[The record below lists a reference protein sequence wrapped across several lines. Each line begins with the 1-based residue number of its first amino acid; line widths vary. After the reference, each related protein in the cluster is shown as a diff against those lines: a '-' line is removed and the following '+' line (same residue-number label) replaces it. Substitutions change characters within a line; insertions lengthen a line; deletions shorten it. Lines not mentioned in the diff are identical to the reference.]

1 MYKDHL
7 IPVHMQACHD
17 VHRETF
23 AALMDL
29 YENNYLRLKKLI
41 PELMELDG
49 QLVSHVTGCLDLH
62 LSIIEQSKFTTLLAL
77 SYRFDRDV
85 GQAREP
91 DLQIR
96 VYHDVAMA
104 EVLSGSLHH
113 GSLILN
119 NLPETAIQERWHLNR
134 FLYKWL
140 GFCLHIG
147 HHLVSSDSSK
157 NLNHRI
163 NQILSAKISS

>member
-1 MYKDHL
+1 
-7 IPVHMQACHD
+7 MQACHD
-17 VHRETF
+17 VYRESF

-29 YENNYLRLKKLI
+29 YENNYIRLKKLI
-41 PELMELDG
+41 PDILQAEG
-49 QLVSHVTGCLDLH
+49 SYVSSVAGCMDLYMT
-62 LSIIEQSKFTTLLAL
+62 INQQSKFTSVLSL
-77 SYRFDRDV
+77 SYSFRRDLGEV
-85 GQAREP
+85 REP
-91 DLQIR
+91 DLLIR

-104 EVLSGSLHH
+104 EVLSGQLHH
-113 GSLILN
+113 GQLILK

-147 HHLVSSDSSK
+147 HHFDCSDTSININQK
-157 NLNHRI
+157 I